1 MWKAT
6 PEDKLTRQAH
16 GIRNS
21 QESAPLSSYP
31 QSRPYCGGCLFLG
44 KVAKD
49 MIEKVPNQ
57 HHVRPATAGSSSH
70 RQHHGSEGLIR
81 NLDVQQQPDKFNLD
95 PVKVVENILSMQLVL
110 LHLLPLSDGWDIC
123 NLTFRLS

>member
-1 MWKAT
+1 MAS
-6 PEDKLTRQAH
+6 
-16 GIRNS
+16 GILRKVL
-21 QESAPLSSYP
+21 PYHPILSP
-31 QSRPYCGGCLFLG
+31 DHIVGCLFLG

-81 NLDVQQQPDKFNLD
+81 NLDVQQQPDKLNLD

-110 LHLLPLSDGWDIC
+110 LHLLPLSDGWDII
-123 NLTFRLS
+123 